1 MAVGMVA
8 VALSVDIIGFSCW
21 GDGKACFAG
30 AAKAQLIQPD
40 TPNRRR
46 ALFPCRPPIHQF
58 SAPA

>member
-1 MAVGMVA
+1 VAVGMVA

-30 AAKAQLIQPD
+30 AAKAQLIQLD